1 MTPLHRLNDT
11 DPHAPDSKTLE
22 DYVNAI
28 KEVASLYSVG
38 QIIDLYTESGLNPNF
53 APCAKRCFHDG
64 SDGLNDL
71 LHPNA
76 NGHEEIADYIIRA
89 IT

>member
-1 MTPLHRLNDT
+1 
-11 DPHAPDSKTLE
+11 LE

-28 KEVASLYSVG
+28 KEVASLYGVG

-76 NGHEEIADYIIRA
+76 NGHEEIADYIIRV
-89 IT
+89 IF